1 MGAKNSK
8 DDPGAPSTGMTIVI
22 VVQSVLVLALVG
34 FLIWFAFFHKKKGA
48 DDAADAMK
56 TISIP
61 TKK

>member
-1 MGAKNSK
+1 MGAESSK
-8 DDPGAPSTGMTIVI
+8 DEAGSPSTGMTIVI

-34 FLIWFAFFHKKKGA
+34 FLIWFAFFHKKGGG